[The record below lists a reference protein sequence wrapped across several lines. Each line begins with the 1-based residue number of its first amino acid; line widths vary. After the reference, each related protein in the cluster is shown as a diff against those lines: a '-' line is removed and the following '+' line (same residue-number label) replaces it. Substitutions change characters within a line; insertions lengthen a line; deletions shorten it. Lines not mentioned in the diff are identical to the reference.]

1 MSYLSIEFSVVFPI
15 FFLLYWI
22 LIKKPALQNVLLL
35 IASYAIVATFDIKFL
50 AILVT
55 YSVVL
60 YVLSFPIYHSKK
72 RSGLWLALAI
82 SVAII
87 NLCFFKYFDFF
98 RVQVQ
103 SMINTLGIDYAI
115 PGVEI
120 LLPIG
125 ISFYTFHSI
134 SYLVSLRKKEISV
147 PSPLDFALFLSF
159 FPSLIAGPINRAK
172 DFLPQ
177 IQVKQPREVGSYNK
191 AFVLVLLALIKVLC
205 LNTVL
210 ADNFVDPV
218 FANPSSYN
226 SLDILLGVYGYALQ
240 IFFNF
245 SGYTDLV
252 TAIALLL
259 GFHLPK
265 NFNMPYFANNLRDFW
280 QRWHMSL
287 SSWIR
292 DYIYIPLGGSRKGFG
307 HTQVNLFI
315 AMTLSGL
322 WHGAS
327 FAFIIWGIIHAIG
340 VVLLNIGDRYLGR
353 NYLTNFSP
361 WLARF
366 ITFQYVCVAW
376 VFFRSAT
383 LSDALELFN
392 AFVYNFT
399 SVALSFNIFL
409 YFPLLLLAFF
419 AYPFLAKLPPLL
431 IQLLDRVYWVYLPI
445 IWVII
450 LLLVLTTAPA
460 GIPNFIYAS
469 F

>member
-15 FFLLYWI
+15 FFLLYWV
-22 LIKKPALQNVLLL
+22 LIKKPVLQNGLLL
-35 IASYAIVATFDIKFL
+35 IASYAIVATFNIKFL
-50 AILVT
+50 VILVIYT
-55 YSVVL
+55 AAL
-60 YVLSFPIYHSKK
+60 YALSFPIYRSKK
-72 RSGLWLALAI
+72 AGFWLVLAI
-82 SVAII
+82 LVAII
-87 NLCFFKYFDFF
+87 NLSFFKYFDFF
-98 RVQVQ
+98 REQVQ
-103 SMINTLGIDYAI
+103 AIINTLAIGYSI

-134 SYLVSLRKKEISV
+134 SYLVSLKRKEISI
-147 PSPLDFALFLSF
+147 PSPLNFALFLSF

-177 IQVKQPREVGSYNK
+177 IQVCQPREVGSYNK
-191 AFVLVLLALIKVLC
+191 AFILILLALIKVLC

-226 SLDILLGVYGYALQ
+226 SLDILLGIYAYALQ

-259 GFHLPK
+259 GFKLPK

-280 QRWHMSL
+280 QRWHISL
-287 SSWIR
+287 SLWIK
-292 DYIYIPLGGSRKGFG
+292 DYIYIPLGGSCKGFSR
-307 HTQVNLFI
+307 TQVNLFI

-327 FAFIIWGIIHAIG
+327 FAFIIWGVIHAFG
-340 VVLLNIGDRYLGR
+340 VVLLNMGDHYFGR
-353 NYLTNFSP
+353 NRLTAFSP

-366 ITFQYVCVAW
+366 ITFQYVCLAW
-376 VFFRSAT
+376 VFFRST
-383 LSDALELFN
+383 SLSDALELLN
-392 AFVYNFT
+392 ALIYNLT
-399 SVALSFNIFL
+399 NVALNFNIFL
-409 YFPLLLLAFF
+409 YFPLLLVSFF
-419 AYPFLAKLPPLL
+419 AYPLLAKLPPLF
-431 IQLLDRVYWVYLPI
+431 IQLLDRVSWIYLPI
-445 IWVII
+445 IWVIV
-450 LLLVLTTAPA
+450 LFLVLIMAPA

>member
-22 LIKKPALQNVLLL
+22 LIKKPALQNGLLL
-35 IASYAIVATFDIKFL
+35 IASYAIVSTFDIRFL
-50 AILVT
+50 AVLGA
-55 YSVVL
+55 YSIVL
-60 YVLSFPIYHSKK
+60 YVLSFPIYYSKK
-72 RSGLWLALAI
+72 RSGFWLAIAI
-82 SVAII
+82 LVAVI

-98 RVQVQ
+98 REQVQ
-103 SMINTLGIDYAI
+103 STINALGINYAI

-134 SYLVSLRKKEISV
+134 SYLVSLSRKEISI
-147 PSPLDFALFLSF
+147 PNPLDFALFLSF

-177 IQVKQPREVGSYNK
+177 IQVTQPREVGSYNK

-226 SLDILLGVYGYALQ
+226 SLDILVGIYAYALQ

-259 GFHLPK
+259 GFQLPK
-265 NFNMPYFANNLRDFW
+265 NFNMPYFSNNLRDFW
-280 QRWHMSL
+280 QRWHISL
-287 SSWIR
+287 STWIR
-292 DYIYIPLGGSRKGFG
+292 DYLYIPLGGSRKGFCR
-307 HTQVNLFI
+307 TQVNLFI
-315 AMTLSGL
+315 AMALSGL

-327 FAFIIWGIIHAIG
+327 FAFIVWGIIHAVG

-361 WLARF
+361 WVARF

-383 LSDALELFN
+383 LSDAMELFH

-419 AYPFLAKLPPLL
+419 TYPLLAKLPSLL
-431 IQLLDRVYWVYLPI
+431 IKFLDRLSWVYLPI
-445 IWVII
+445 VWGII
-450 LLLVLTTAPA
+450 LLFILTMAPA